1 MIASHSTKING
12 RWYRIGSLIPE
23 DDREFVDSEID
34 AGQSELHNSVS
45 IDEIKKTYNITSK
58 SDIAL
63 MRKDELVRMAT
74 DFGIYDVHEKS
85 AADLKKIMIKELG
98 Y

>member
-1 MIASHSTKING
+1 MIALHSTKING
-12 RWYRIGSLIPE
+12 RWYRAGEVIPDGNE
-23 DDREFVDSEID
+23 TVNSEID
-34 AGQSELHNSVS
+34 AEQSEQHDIVAV
-45 IDEIKKTYNITSK
+45 IKEKYNITAK

-74 DFGIYDVHEKS
+74 DYGIHDASEKS
-85 AADLKKIMIKELG
+85 AADLKKVMVKELG